1 MTLSKKQQLHA
12 FYFEVHRMMEEGG
25 GGKKNKTV
33 TGEVLPV

>member
-1 MTLSKKQQLHA
+1 MTLSKNQQLHA
-12 FYFEVHRMMEEGG
+12 FYFEVHRMMEGG